1 MQLLQDF
8 LGLVEKLQ
16 YLSGTY
22 SVVLIVGDETMVLTH
37 FFHVFC
43 ICIFLHISLISFK
56 KFIDASD
63 FWWFLL

>member
-1 MQLLQDF
+1 VQLLQDF

-37 FFHVFC
+37 FFHVFAYA
-43 ICIFLHISLISFK
+43 FFYTYL
-56 KFIDASD
+56 
-63 FWWFLL
+63 

>member
-1 MQLLQDF
+1 VQLLQDF

-37 FFHVFC
+37 FFHVFAYA
-43 ICIFLHISLISFK
+43 FLYTYL
-56 KFIDASD
+56 
-63 FWWFLL
+63 